1 MSNILIS
8 INGDCTVERNQL
20 KNEYEHIFGV
30 DGGTEYLY
38 KLLLQPTQIIG
49 DFDSI
54 DENTKKR
61 AIRDGADI
69 TSFDPDKDRTDL
81 EIARDVASKNK
92 GKDITIIG
100 GEGNDIDHL
109 FGNLLTISSFHSTEE
124 IMWVTKLE
132 TIIFSTK
139 QFFKIKKNSTF
150 SILPLSRIEN
160 LSIKG
165 AKWDID
171 NENIPYGST
180 RTLRNSA
187 LSEEIFIEAKNGKF
201 CLIVKN

>member
-20 KNEYEHIFGV
+20 KNEYEQIFGV

-38 KLLLQPTQIIG
+38 KLFLQPTQIIG

-69 TSFDPDKDRTDL
+69 NSFDPDKDRTDL
-81 EIARDVASKNK
+81 EIALDVASKNK
-92 GKDITIIG
+92 GRDITIIG

-132 TIIFSTK
+132 TIIFSSK

-150 SILPLSRIEN
+150 SILPLSRIEK

>member
-69 TSFDPDKDRTDL
+69 NSFDPDKDRTDL
-81 EIARDVASKNK
+81 EIALDVAKKNK

>member
-69 TSFDPDKDRTDL
+69 NSFDPDKDRTDL
-81 EIARDVASKNK
+81 EIALDVARKNK

-180 RTLRNSA
+180 RTLRNNA

>member
-8 INGDCTVERNQL
+8 ISGDCTVERIQL
-20 KNEYEHIFGV
+20 KNGYKHIFGV

-38 KLLLQPTQIIG
+38 KLFLQPTQIIG

-69 TSFDPDKDRTDL
+69 NSFDPDKDRTDL
-81 EIARDVASKNK
+81 EIALDVARKNK

>member
-69 TSFDPDKDRTDL
+69 NSFDPDKDRTDL
-81 EIARDVASKNK
+81 EIALDVASKNK

>member
-69 TSFDPDKDRTDL
+69 NSFDPDKDKTDL
-81 EIARDVASKNK
+81 EIALDVASKNK

>member
-1 MSNILIS
+1 
-8 INGDCTVERNQL
+8 
-20 KNEYEHIFGV
+20 
-30 DGGTEYLY
+30 
-38 KLLLQPTQIIG
+38 
-49 DFDSI
+49 
-54 DENTKKR
+54 
-61 AIRDGADI
+61 
-69 TSFDPDKDRTDL
+69 
-81 EIARDVASKNK
+81 
-92 GKDITIIG
+92 
-100 GEGNDIDHL
+100 
-109 FGNLLTISSFHSTEE
+109 
-124 IMWVTKLE
+124 MWVTKLE

-187 LSEEIFIEAKNGKF
+187 LSEEILIEAKNGKF

>member
-38 KLLLQPTQIIG
+38 KLLLQPTKIIG

-69 TSFDPDKDRTDL
+69 NSFDPDKDRTDL
-81 EIARDVASKNK
+81 EIALDVASKNK

-180 RTLRNSA
+180 RTLRNRA

>member
-8 INGDCTVERNQL
+8 ISGDCAVVRNQL
-20 KNEYEHIFGV
+20 KNEYKHIFDV

-38 KLLLQPTQIIG
+38 KLFLQPTQIIG

-69 TSFDPDKDRTDL
+69 NSFDPDKDRTDL
-81 EIARDVASKNK
+81 EIALDVASKNK

-132 TIIFSTK
+132 TISFSTK

-187 LSEEIFIEAKNGKF
+187 LSEEIFIKAKNGKF

>member
-54 DENTKKR
+54 NENTKKR

-69 TSFDPDKDRTDL
+69 NSFDPDKDRTDL
-81 EIARDVASKNK
+81 EIALDVASKNK

>member
-38 KLLLQPTQIIG
+38 KLFLQPTQIIG

-69 TSFDPDKDRTDL
+69 NSFDPDKDRTDL
-81 EIARDVASKNK
+81 EIAIDVASKNK

-109 FGNLLTISSFHSTEE
+109 F
-124 IMWVTKLE
+124 
-132 TIIFSTK
+132 
-139 QFFKIKKNSTF
+139 
-150 SILPLSRIEN
+150 
-160 LSIKG
+160 
-165 AKWDID
+165 
-171 NENIPYGST
+171 
-180 RTLRNSA
+180 
-187 LSEEIFIEAKNGKF
+187 
-201 CLIVKN
+201 

>member
-69 TSFDPDKDRTDL
+69 NSFDPDKDRTDL
-81 EIARDVASKNK
+81 EIALDVASKNK

-180 RTLRNSA
+180 RTLRNRA